1 LQVCA
6 AIVFC
11 ARGRSIT
18 LDPNEG
24 ATGVHRYRVIVQMDW
39 FGKNGKTVVGTSRHR
54 VDFYRGVMN
63 TGQRWVDDNWCAGL
77 SPS

>member
-1 LQVCA
+1 M
-6 AIVFC
+6 
-11 ARGRSIT
+11 
-18 LDPNEG
+18 
-24 ATGVHRYRVIVQMDW
+24 IVQMDW